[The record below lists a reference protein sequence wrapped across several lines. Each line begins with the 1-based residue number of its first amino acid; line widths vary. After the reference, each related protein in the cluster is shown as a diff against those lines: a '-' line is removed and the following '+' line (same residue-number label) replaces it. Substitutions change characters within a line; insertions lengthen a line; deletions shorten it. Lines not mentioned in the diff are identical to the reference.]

1 MSHQFYLDFGWCHE
15 ISLYVSHREDISSLL
30 LESIRPPLIS
40 HGNMKA
46 TLNPL
51 AFHSSLKQLLLS
63 QETTFRSILG
73 KNSSSIHDDYSSSR
87 STKLS

>member
-1 MSHQFYLDFGWCHE
+1 MSLSHRFYLEFGRCHG
-15 ISLYVSHREDISSLL
+15 ISLYGSHREDIPSLL
-30 LESIRPPLIS
+30 FESISPALIS

-73 KNSSSIHDDYSSSR
+73 KNSSSIHNDHCSSR
-87 STKLS
+87 